1 MASEQA
7 AEVWV
12 RRYRDTPECDVIV
25 AVRGQT
31 MVLRCRD
38 YSQAVKWAKIEC
50 KTYRI
55 PEDIGVE
62 IAASSQSPD
71 GQH

>member
-1 MASEQA
+1 
-7 AEVWV
+7 
-12 RRYRDTPECDVIV
+12 
-25 AVRGQT
+25 

-55 PEDIGVE
+55 SEDFGVE
-62 IAASSQSPD
+62 IAATSQSPA